1 MNIKVRMLKLSI
13 VGTTIFA
20 FYWLIKREK
29 RKVTALKAAN
39 DRLVDN
45 NHLFSHWLEIKNKGK
60 SISRFFKD
68 LGYKDIAIYGMGE
81 LANHLIDD
89 LEGSGIHVA
98 YGIDRDASCCV
109 SRISN
114 VFSLQEEL
122 PKADVVIITPYY
134 AYENIK
140 RDLDKKIACPILS
153 IEDAVWS
160 V

>member
-1 MNIKVRMLKLSI
+1 MNIKTRVLELSI
-13 VGTTIFA
+13 VGAASFGL
-20 FYWLIKREK
+20 YWLIKREK
-29 RKVTALKAAN
+29 KKVAALKTAN

-45 NHLFSHWLEIKNKGK
+45 NHLFSHWLEIKNEGK
-60 SISRFFKD
+60 SISGFFKD

-109 SRISN
+109 SRIGN
-114 VFSLQEEL
+114 VYSLQDEL
-122 PKADVVIITPYY
+122 PEADVVIVTPYY
-134 AYENIK
+134 AYEDIK
-140 RDLDKKIACPILS
+140 RDLDKKVVCPILS
-153 IEDAVWS
+153 IEDVVWS